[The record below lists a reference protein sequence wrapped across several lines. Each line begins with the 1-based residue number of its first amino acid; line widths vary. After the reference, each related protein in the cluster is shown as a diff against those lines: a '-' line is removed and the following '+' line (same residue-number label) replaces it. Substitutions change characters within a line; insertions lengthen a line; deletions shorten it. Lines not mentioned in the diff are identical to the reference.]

1 MTGQFYGLFAKVN
14 ATCCKY
20 SCDKCRKAGTKHSLP
35 TFIVFCRAKDD
46 KTYRG
51 LIRQLFIGKIT
62 KQKSKGIMVGAL

>member
-1 MTGQFYGLFAKVN
+1 MQK
-14 ATCCKY
+14 
-20 SCDKCRKAGTKHSLP
+20 GTKHSLP

-51 LIRQLFIGKIT
+51 LDRQLFVGKIT